1 MTAYVQEIW
10 ILARLW
16 SSSSPTS
23 RKRIKM
29 LGVGQS
35 RSSSPNSSGEIRR
48 RSGER
53 FVHKW
58 HSTIRQINSGW
69 GHQLRSSFFSFFFQA
84 IRRQRANRKW
94 IFIFSVSELWRGGV
108 SQFLKSFSFSS
119 QPNLCVLDFD
129 RNELLRKCVSQNQV
143 KNKQTQTPVMFT
155 NILDYLSFLSLFLKK
170 QKAYA
175 IWWKLPSVWN
185 RMRNRT
191 DEISSWN
198 ILCSCVCVG
207 GGFFFGIA
215 LGCVR
220 YSVV

>member
-1 MTAYVQEIW
+1 M
-10 ILARLW
+10 
-16 SSSSPTS
+16 
-23 RKRIKM
+23 
-29 LGVGQS
+29 
-35 RSSSPNSSGEIRR
+35 RSSTSEFFLFLLFSSDKAATSKQEM
-48 RSGER
+48 
-53 FVHKW
+53 
-58 HSTIRQINSGW
+58 N
-69 GHQLRSSFFSFFFQA
+69 LYFSA
-84 IRRQRANRKW
+84 
-94 IFIFSVSELWRGGV
+94 SELWRGGV